1 MKISTSNQPIRAAG
15 LLAVLCA
22 ACGLC
27 GCTSYRLP
35 SVRAEMIQQTTSFPG
50 FASTVDASGIRV
62 TEATVTAAEVQW
74 RVSCLGFTSVTLVK
88 GYQRKREK
96 DEL

>member
-1 MKISTSNQPIRAAG
+1 MRTLSIC
-15 LLAVLCA
+15 LLLLCS
-22 ACGLC
+22 
-27 GCTSYRLP
+27 GCASYRLP
-35 SVRAEMIQQTTSFPG
+35 AVRAETIQQTTSFPG

-62 TEATVTAAEVQW
+62 TDATVTAAEVQW

-96 DEL
+96 DEP